1 MNWVKRFTIYSHVL
15 AGASALSSA
24 ALATQPLDAFLE
36 RAGKESFDTREAD
49 ATQRQRAAEAGEAL
63 GRLTPSFTARGIYT
77 RNQSEV
83 AADLPGPAGQ
93 GGPTERLVITPL
105 NQLDAIFQLDVPI
118 IDLANYH
125 RYKAARYLEKAAG
138 AQREA
143 TTIDVSRS
151 VARAYYQY
159 LGASALARSAEQSIN
174 AADANQKSV
183 DIRRQAGAATEL
195 DLERASANTERS
207 RQDFADALLGVALA
221 GRSLE
226 TLSGLSPEQSDG
238 TLQEDDLHME
248 GALQSWLDLAAK
260 SPGTRAVGHLRD
272 AGRQGLSASTSTF
285 IPTLSALGR
294 EQVSNATGFAGRST
308 NYSIQLI
315 LAWRFDYGLM
325 AADRAQEASIQVQ
338 EVQLERTERAIAD
351 AAFEAYHR
359 VQAGIA
365 KSRAARAQSH
375 AATRAAGLAQERYS
389 VGAATQLDVTEA
401 QRDAF
406 LATASQIQ
414 ADSDLAFARASLR
427 LAAGVP
433 LSAEAPSA
441 PEK

>member
-1 MNWVKRFTIYSHVL
+1 MNWVQRFTIYSHVL
-15 AGASALSSA
+15 VGAGALSSA
-24 ALATQPLDAFLE
+24 AWATQPLDSFLE
-36 RAGKESFDTREAD
+36 RAAQQSFDSREAE
-49 ATQRQRAAEAGEAL
+49 ATHRQRTAEADEAL
-63 GRLTPSFTARGIYT
+63 GRLTPTFTARGIYT

-83 AADLPGPAGQ
+83 AADLPDAPE
-93 GGPTERLVITPL
+93 PLVITPL

-118 IDLANYH
+118 IDLASYH
-125 RYKAARYLEKAAG
+125 RYKAGRELEKSAF

-226 TLSGLSPEQSDG
+226 TLSGLSPDKSDG
-238 TLQEDDLHME
+238 TLLEDDLHLE
-248 GALQSWLDLAAK
+248 GSLEGWLDLAAK
-260 SPGTRAVGHLRD
+260 SPGNRAVEHLRN
-272 AGRQGLSASTSTF
+272 AGRQALSASTATF
-285 IPTLSALGR
+285 IPTLAAVGQER
-294 EQVSNATGFAGRST
+294 VSNATGFAGRST

-315 LAWRFDYGLM
+315 LAWRFDYGML
-325 AADRAQEASIQVQ
+325 AADRANEASIQVR

-351 AAFEAYHR
+351 SAFEAYHR

-433 LSAEAPSA
+433 LSAESPSA
-441 PEK
+441 PRK

>member
-15 AGASALSSA
+15 AGASALSSV
-24 ALATQPLDAFLE
+24 ALATQPLDSFLE
-36 RAGKESFDTREAD
+36 RAGKSSFDGREAE
-49 ATQRQRAAEAGEAL
+49 ATQRQRVAEADEAL
-63 GRLTPSFTARGIYT
+63 GRLTPSLSARGIYT

-83 AADLPGPAGQ
+83 AADLPAGPA

-125 RYKAARYLEKAAG
+125 RYKATRSLAKGAA

-159 LGASALARSAEQSIN
+159 LGASALARSAEQSID

-207 RQDFADALLGVALA
+207 RQDFADAVLGVALA

-226 TLSGLSPEQSDG
+226 TLSGLSPEKSDG
-238 TLQEDDLHME
+238 TLQEDDLHLE
-248 GALQSWLDLAAK
+248 GPLQGWLDLAAK
-260 SPGTRAVGHLRD
+260 SPGTRAVAHLRD
-272 AGRQGLSASTSTF
+272 AGRQARSASTSTL
-285 IPTLSALGR
+285 IPTLSATGQER
-294 EQVSNATGFAGRST
+294 ISNATGFGGRAA

-315 LAWRFDYGLM
+315 LAWRFDYGLL
-325 AADRAQEASIQVQ
+325 AADRAQEAAIQVQ

-433 LSAEAPSA
+433 LSAESPSA